1 MKILIMFI
9 LDIIP
14 SKIPKMEM
22 QVLSYFSQRDL
33 SPGALAQ
40 VSVGRQKI
48 NGLVAGSHS
57 LSKQKM
63 SVKSSSFQMRSIS
76 KVISEEPALNAGQ
89 MALLKYLSDYYA
101 VPLTLFARTFLPEYL
116 LKKKLSVTLE
126 HISAPENT
134 AEHQSAKSIL
144 IKQKTRVEIYK
155 KLIDAQLK
163 ADRQILLLSPELAQ
177 AQKWQNILRDYSP
190 TLLTS
195 ELTPKNYFEEWQ
207 KIRNGKTRLIIGT
220 RTAIFANFL
229 DLGLIIIDEEH
240 NPHYKSWDM
249 MPYYHTKTVAFKLA
263 ELCGARVALG
273 SEIPSIESYYFAK
286 RGDYE
291 FIAAK
296 KSVTEEKH
304 PTDIIDMRNELFGKN
319 YSVFSYQLQSALE
332 NILEDESKK
341 AILFVSRRG
350 NQSFI
355 FCPDCK
361 YMEKCDRCEAHLIFH
376 TVPKR
381 NMICHQCGWQKEPP
395 SLCGKCQSRHIR
407 TFGGGTQK
415 ASEEIEKLWGYK
427 NTLVLDYDTASTYK
441 DQQKIIA
448 QFQEEKNK
456 ILIGTQAL
464 LGKPEMPKADL
475 LAIVS
480 LDNLLYI
487 PDYKIGERIY
497 RLIHGM
503 RAYAKPNA
511 RFLFQTYT
519 PENEML
525 LNILKQDYDDF
536 YQKEI
541 SSRKDFNYP
550 PFSDIVKITAKDISE
565 RGAKAKARKIADYLE
580 RVAQKI
586 GTQIDVLG
594 PSPAYVPRVKN
605 QYIYQVVLKII
616 KMDEQARTQI
626 LKRVAEHAIVDVE
639 PESII

>member
-1 MKILIMFI
+1 MYII
-9 LDIIP
+9 DIIP

-33 SPGALAQ
+33 PPGALAQ
-40 VSVGRQKI
+40 ISVGRQKI

-63 SVKSSSFQMRSIS
+63 SVKSSAFQMKSIS
-76 KVISEEPALNAGQ
+76 KIISEEPALNVYQ
-89 MALLKYLSDYYA
+89 TALLKHLSDYYA
-101 VPLTLFARTFLPEYL
+101 VPLTLFAKTFLPEYL
-116 LKKKLSVTLE
+116 LKKKQSIALE
-126 HISAPENT
+126 HLPTPENT
-134 AEHQSAKSIL
+134 AEHQLAKPIL
-144 IKQKTRVEIYK
+144 IKQKNRVEIYK

-163 ADRQILLLSPELAQ
+163 KGRQILLLSPEIIQ
-177 AQKWQNILRDYSP
+177 AQEWQKTLRDYSSI
-190 TLLTS
+190 LLTS

-220 RTAIFANFL
+220 RAAIFANFL

-240 NPHYKSWDM
+240 SPHYKSWDM
-249 MPYYHTKTVAFKLA
+249 MPYYHTKTIALKLA
-263 ELCGARVALG
+263 ELCGAQVAFG
-273 SEIPSIESYYFAK
+273 SEIPSVESYYFAK
-286 RGDYE
+286 HDDYE
-291 FIAAK
+291 LMAAK
-296 KSVTEEKH
+296 KSIAEEKH
-304 PTDIIDMRNELFGKN
+304 LTDIIDMRNEIFGKN
-319 YSVFSYQLQSALE
+319 YSVFSHQLQNALAE
-332 NILEDESKK
+332 ILESESKK

-381 NMICHQCGWQKEPP
+381 NLICHQCGWQKEPP

-427 NTLVLDYDTASTYK
+427 NTLVLDYDTAPTYK

-475 LAIVS
+475 LAVVS

-497 RLIHGM
+497 RLIYGM
-503 RAYAKPNA
+503 WAYANPDV
-511 RFLFQTYT
+511 RLLFQTYT
-519 PENEML
+519 PENETL
-525 LNILKQDYDDF
+525 QNILRQDYDTF
-536 YQKEI
+536 YQEEI

-550 PFSDIVKITAKDISE
+550 PFSNIVKFTIKDLNE
-565 RGAKAKARKIADYLE
+565 RGAKAKAQKIVDYLE
-580 RVAQKI
+580 RAAQKI
-586 GTQIDVLG
+586 GAHIEALG
-594 PSPAYVPRVKN
+594 PSLAYVPRVKN
-605 QYIYQVVLKII
+605 QYFYQVVLKII
-616 KMDEQARTQI
+616 KMDEQARMQI
-626 LKRVAEHAIVDVE
+626 LKRVAEHAIVDVD